1 MKYDHKVK
9 YNGTWYLPGDEIP
22 EENHKSVEN
31 VVLPTKSAIMRMST
45 AELQIF
51 AKEHGIA
58 DAEML
63 TGAEL
68 KKILVEKL
76 GL

>member
-1 MKYDHKVK
+1 MKFDHKVK
-9 YNGTWYLPGDEIP
+9 YNGAWYLPGDEIP
-22 EENHKSVEN
+22 GDNHKAEEN

-45 AELQIF
+45 AELQTF
-51 AKEHGIA
+51 AKEHGVT
-58 DAEML
+58 DAETL